1 MLALIKLYHIL
12 GDQASILI
20 SEFMPGGSLLDL
32 ANLHKQK
39 SGKCLK
45 ECLVI
50 YFCIKM
56 LQIVQALH
64 EIKIIHADIK
74 PDNFLVYVL
83 PDNTIG
89 LQLIDFGCS
98 IDMSVLPPN
107 TTFTRRI
114 NTEDFVCCEM
124 LDGRE
129 WSYHTDLFCIAATTH
144 VILFDGY
151 IKMKKQDGLWSVTTR
166 FPRYIKV
173 DLWNMFFSSL
183 LNQQT
188 GPADSATLQLM
199 LEEALASLNRDTSTS
214 LPSQM
219 RFVVNLLKNR

>member
-1 MLALIKLYHIL
+1 
-12 GDQASILI
+12 
-20 SEFMPGGSLLDL
+20 MPGGSLLDL
-32 ANLHKQK
+32 ANLHKLK
-39 SGKCLK
+39 TGKCMK
-45 ECLVI
+45 ECLVV
-50 YFCIKM
+50 YFCIQM
-56 LQIVQALH
+56 LQIVRALH

-74 PDNFLVYVL
+74 PDNFLVFAL
-83 PDNTIG
+83 PDNTVG

-98 IDMSVLPPN
+98 IDMSLLPPN

-144 VILFDGY
+144 VLLFDSY
-151 IKMKKQDGLWSVTTR
+151 IKVRKQDGLWSIIAH
-166 FPRYIKV
+166 FPRYFKV

-188 GPADSATLQLM
+188 GPADCATLLM
-199 LEEALASLNRDTSTS
+199 LFEEALAALNRDTSTS

-219 RFVVNLLKNR
+219 RAVVNLLNNR